1 MSNGITGVVASLLE
15 RIFLGLEK
23 ELGYLDTAKAR
34 REELEN
40 HSIRYT
46 YQEKLIKANIIPDRT
61 TLHLAETAWCDYGVP
76 W

>member
-1 MSNGITGVVASLLE
+1 M
-15 RIFLGLEK
+15 
-23 ELGYLDTAKAR
+23 AKAR

>member
-1 MSNGITGVVASLLE
+1 MSNGTTGVAASLLG
-15 RIFLGLEK
+15 RRFLGLEK
-23 ELGYLDTAKAR
+23 EQEYLDMAKAR

-61 TLHLAETAWCDYGVP
+61 TLHLAETAWYDYGVP